1 MIRRSL
7 IKLGAYLRHHLVLV
21 LISISLCA
29 LIVFPLADCFDC
41 EGPNPWGRN
50 DAAYA
55 TRSMMFICLLVGSSL
70 LAGFSRRR
78 LGWTVPIAITV
89 IACATQPLAGVELW
103 SLVNNEGPIM
113 LIVGGSIGLASF
125 CVGLAARVIMDS
137 WRKRQ
142 SHSST

>member
-7 IKLGAYLRHHLVLV
+7 IKLGAFLRQHLIVV

-29 LIVFPLADCFDC
+29 LILFPLADCFDC

-55 TRSMMFICLLVGSSL
+55 IRSTMFDYLLVGSSL

-78 LGWTVPIAITV
+78 FGWTVPIAITV
-89 IACATQPLAGVELW
+89 IACAIEPLAGVELW
-103 SLVNNEGPIM
+103 SLVRNEG
-113 LIVGGSIGLASF
+113 
-125 CVGLAARVIMDS
+125 
-137 WRKRQ
+137 
-142 SHSST
+142 